1 MKLSDY
7 ARKVGVTYKTAWKWY
22 QAGRIS
28 GYQMDT
34 GTIIITEEEGPPHV
48 QKVAI
53 YTRVSSSEN
62 RANLDSQAER
72 LMGYCMAKGWQV
84 AEVIKEVGSG
94 VNDNRKRLLKV
105 LADSSI
111 TLVVVEHKDRLTRFG
126 FNYIQTLLET
136 QGRRVEV
143 VNLAED
149 GREDLL
155 EDLVAVVYSFCA
167 RLYGQ
172 GRAKR
177 KTERV
182 TEALRCDD
190 DNDAVS

>member
-1 MKLSDY
+1 
-7 ARKVGVTYKTAWKWY
+7 
-22 QAGRIS
+22 
-28 GYQMDT
+28 
-34 GTIIITEEEGPPHV
+34 
-48 QKVAI
+48 
-53 YTRVSSSEN
+53 
-62 RANLDSQAER
+62 
-72 LMGYCMAKGWQV
+72 MGYCMAKGWQV

-149 GREDLL
+149 GDETSFRGRFAGGPGRGCLL
-155 EDLVAVVYSFCA
+155 VLCSAVRTA
-167 RLYGQ
+167 
-172 GRAKR
+172 
-177 KTERV
+177 
-182 TEALRCDD
+182 
-190 DNDAVS
+190 

>member
-28 GYQMDT
+28 GYQMGT
-34 GTIIITEEEGPPHV
+34 GTIIITEGEGRPHV

-72 LMGYCMAKGWQV
+72 LMGYCIAKGWQV

-111 TLVVVEHKDRLTRFG
+111 TLVVVEDKDRLTRFG
-126 FNYIQTLLET
+126 FKYIQTLLET

-149 GREDLL
+149 GREDML

-172 GRAKR
+172 RRAKR